1 MSEKVSFHP
10 EAALGHLLLRWWQ
23 GLENDKGGRA
33 ELRRAHDLTAVALT
47 AAYQRFY
54 RQAISMGWPE
64 SSDPSTSWRD
74 ERLAAIVGV
83 LAHVKYPDDRKLAE
97 IMSEGE
103 RPVFSELRFRRL
115 LEAPTTDD
123 LFLSLR
129 RALPIVGH
137 KANMHQLAEDL
148 LYWGDGAKK
157 KWAYAYYSSAKI
169 QA

>member
-1 MSEKVSFHP
+1 MSERISFHP

-54 RQAISMGWPE
+54 RQALNSGWPE
-64 SSDPSTSWRD
+64 DAAPWLN
-74 ERLAAIVGV
+74 ERLAAIVGL
-83 LAHVKYPDDRKLAE
+83 LAHVKSNDGRKLAE

-103 RPVFSELRFRRL
+103 RPAFSVLRFRRL
-115 LEAPTTDD
+115 LEAPTLDD
-123 LFLSLR
+123 VFLSLR
-129 RALPIVGH
+129 RALPIIGH
-137 KANMHQLAEDL
+137 QGNVHQIAIDL
-148 LYWGDGAKK
+148 LYWGDKTKK
-157 KWAYAYYSSAKI
+157 EWAYAYRWPAKT

>member
-54 RQAISMGWPE
+54 RQALNAGWPE
-64 SSDPSTSWRD
+64 DAASWQN
-74 ERLAAIVGV
+74 ERLAAIVGL
-83 LAHVKYPDDRKLAE
+83 LAHVKSNDGRKLAE

-103 RPVFSELRFRRL
+103 RPAFSVLRFRRL
-115 LEAPTTDD
+115 LEAPTLDD
-123 LFLSLR
+123 VFLSLR
-129 RALPIVGH
+129 RALPIIGH
-137 KANMHQLAEDL
+137 QANVHQIANDL
-148 LYWGDGAKK
+148 LYWGDKTKK
-157 KWAYAYYSSAKI
+157 EWAYTYRWPAKT

>member
-1 MSEKVSFHP
+1 MSEKISFHP

-54 RQAISMGWPE
+54 RQALNSGWPE
-64 SSDPSTSWRD
+64 NAASWQN
-74 ERLAAIVGV
+74 ERLAAIVGL
-83 LAHVKYPDDRKLAE
+83 LAHVKSNDGRKLAE

-103 RPVFSELRFRRL
+103 RPVFSVLRFRRL
-115 LEAPTTDD
+115 LEAPTLDD
-123 LFLSLR
+123 VFLSLR
-129 RALPIVGH
+129 RALPIIGH
-137 KANMHQLAEDL
+137 QANVHQIANDL
-148 LYWGDGAKK
+148 LHWGDKTKK
-157 KWAYAYYSSAKI
+157 EWAYAYRWPAKT